1 VSFSEPEVRDLE
13 ALHRSFEGLA
23 AYATESL
30 TLTGDGPPERLLA
43 LRTSAALPGTL
54 GIAVARGR
62 PFTLEEDRDGGPKAV
77 MLSYPLWQRRF
88 GGDPA
93 VLGRSLSL
101 GGAAHI
107 VVGILPAG
115 LRFPM
120 DEGPSP
126 DVWVPVAFRPEERD
140 RGRHGFMLLARLR
153 PDVSLAQAR
162 ADLASA
168 KAGIVDRAAGFYP
181 TDLEWSVEAHGLA
194 EEGTRSVRLPLL
206 LLQGAALLVLLIA
219 CANVGNLVL
228 ARHAARRHE
237 TALLQAVGASRGD
250 LLRRVFA
257 ESLVLA
263 AAGGVAGFLVAR
275 IVAAGLQ
282 RVSAESAVPLGLGRF
297 DGVPFLAHAS
307 LALLST
313 VLVAVAPAL
322 RSDSRDLYQALHEGS
337 RQSGLSPRAVKLR
350 GALVVTES
358 ALSFILLVGA
368 GLLIRSVRAL
378 AAVDPGFRPEGVVT
392 MRLSAPPARYPDM
405 ERVHA
410 FFAQVLE
417 GMRAVPGV
425 RAAGAASALPLAGRM
440 PTTSFHLE
448 GRAPGGAS
456 GDLHARFGY
465 VMPGYFETMGIRV
478 SSGRAIDARDAGT
491 APPVVVVDE
500 AFARKYWPA
509 EPPLGKG
516 LAFVS
521 EGAPVWREVVG
532 VTASLKISA
541 LDRDAEP
548 AFYLPVAQRPF
559 PMDEPF
565 DLHLVVRTDEPVSAL
580 RTPLAAALQD
590 VDPELPLDDVRP
602 LAQLLARAIAVRR
615 VVLTLL
621 GAFAAVALA
630 LAAVGIY
637 GAVAQVTQERRRE
650 MGLRSALGAGRLSI
664 AWLVVRQGLGLTT
677 AGLGLGLLGA
687 LALSRTLRSLLY
699 QVEPVDLA
707 TLVATALVLTVV
719 GVVACLAPAL
729 RAAAVDPAVVLREG

>member
-1 VSFSEPEVRDLE
+1 
-13 ALHRSFEGLA
+13 
-23 AYATESL
+23 
-30 TLTGDGPPERLLA
+30 
-43 LRTSAALPGTL
+43 
-54 GIAVARGR
+54 
-62 PFTLEEDRDGGPKAV
+62 
-77 MLSYPLWQRRF
+77 
-88 GGDPA
+88 
-93 VLGRSLSL
+93 
-101 GGAAHI
+101 
-107 VVGILPAG
+107 
-115 LRFPM
+115 
-120 DEGPSP
+120 
-126 DVWVPVAFRPEERD
+126 
-140 RGRHGFMLLARLR
+140 
-153 PDVSLAQAR
+153 
-162 ADLASA
+162 
-168 KAGIVDRAAGFYP
+168 
-181 TDLEWSVEAHGLA
+181 
-194 EEGTRSVRLPLL
+194 
-206 LLQGAALLVLLIA
+206 
-219 CANVGNLVL
+219 
-228 ARHAARRHE
+228 
-237 TALLQAVGASRGD
+237 
-250 LLRRVFA
+250 
-257 ESLVLA
+257 
-263 AAGGVAGFLVAR
+263 
-275 IVAAGLQ
+275 
-282 RVSAESAVPLGLGRF
+282 
-297 DGVPFLAHAS
+297 
-307 LALLST
+307 
-313 VLVAVAPAL
+313 
-322 RSDSRDLYQALHEGS
+322 
-337 RQSGLSPRAVKLR
+337 
-350 GALVVTES
+350 
-358 ALSFILLVGA
+358 
-368 GLLIRSVRAL
+368 
-378 AAVDPGFRPEGVVT
+378 
-392 MRLSAPPARYPDM
+392 
-405 ERVHA
+405 
-410 FFAQVLE
+410 
-417 GMRAVPGV
+417 
-425 RAAGAASALPLAGRM
+425 
-440 PTTSFHLE
+440 
-448 GRAPGGAS
+448 
-456 GDLHARFGY
+456 
-465 VMPGYFETMGIRV
+465 MPGYFETMGIRV